1 MDKPKLPP
9 LLWPHLHHKEA
20 GEGTPE
26 PEDRKLPSH
35 TPLLRGESPKE
46 ARYGPSLTFAVPS
59 VPWQRLSNWWD
70 AFVSVNKVARESG
83 KGVLTPTFSTRMVGL
98 RGSVAPQGTFYN
110 VWDIF

>member
-1 MDKPKLPP
+1 MAPSPP
-9 LLWPHLHHKEA
+9 QGSWRRDP
-20 GEGTPE
+20 GTG
-26 PEDRKLPSH
+26 RQKTSFAH
-35 TPLLRGESPKE
+35 SVAKRRSPKE

-59 VPWQRLSNWWD
+59 VPWQRVSNWWD